1 MRQTLQISSEL
12 PSLNETVAET
22 KKHWSRYASLKKTAT
37 ELVAWNCKAQKL
49 QPVTERC
56 VLTFDWPHSR
66 RDPDNQSFGAKMIL
80 DGLVKAGVLP
90 DDSRKWIAE
99 IRHVFR
105 RTSKYKEWSKDNKI
119 LDAIVIVEI
128 DHAQHD

>member
-1 MRQTLQISSEL
+1 MRQVLEISSEL
-12 PSLNETVAET
+12 PTLNETVAET
-22 KKHWSRYASLKKTAT
+22 KKHWSRYASLKKAAT
-37 ELVAWNCKAQKL
+37 EIVAWNCKAQRLK
-49 QPVTERC
+49 PIDAVETDDDDDRVTL
-56 VLTFDWPHSR
+56 VFDWPHSR

-105 RTSKYKEWSKDNKI
+105 RTDR
-119 LDAIVIVEI
+119 DDQVVIVEI
-128 DHAQHD
+128 KHDQRET

>member
-1 MRQTLQISSEL
+1 MRQVLQISSEL

-37 ELVAWNCKAQKL
+37 ELVMWNCRAQHLK
-49 QPVTERC
+49 PITERC
-56 VLTFDWPHSR
+56 RFTFDWPTSR

-80 DGLVKAGVLP
+80 DGLVKAEVLP

-105 RTSKYKEWSKDNKI
+105 RTSK
-119 LDAIVIVEI
+119 LDMIVIVEI
-128 DHAQHD
+128 EHDTDTTDS

>member
-1 MRQTLQISSEL
+1 
-12 PSLNETVAET
+12 VAET
-22 KKHWSRYASLKKTAT
+22 KVHWSRYASLKKAAT
-37 ELVAWNCKAQKL
+37 EIVAWNCKAQRLK
-49 QPVTERC
+49 PIDAVETDDDDDRVTL
-56 VLTFDWPHSR
+56 VFDWPHSR

-105 RTSKYKEWSKDNKI
+105 RTDR
-119 LDAIVIVEI
+119 DDQVVIVEI
-128 DHAQHD
+128 KHDQRET

>member
-1 MRQTLQISSEL
+1 
-12 PSLNETVAET
+12 
-22 KKHWSRYASLKKTAT
+22 
-37 ELVAWNCKAQKL
+37 
-49 QPVTERC
+49 
-56 VLTFDWPHSR
+56 
-66 RDPDNQSFGAKMIL
+66 
-80 DGLVKAGVLP
+80 VLP

-128 DHAQHD
+128 DHAQRAYSRTDKEGSGGEA